1 MRYNVIT
8 YLLGEG
14 IRNVFKNKKST
25 SASIIIMSLTM
36 LIFGVFFVITQNIN
50 SIMKQIESEQ
60 GIEVFLYDISEDQ
73 TKALEDYIRNIDGIN
88 TVEYKSKEDALN
100 QLKSQFKDREDLLS
114 GYDENNIFPASY
126 VVTLTDLTKNNEVK
140 QKIDEYDKDKPD
152 TEKVI
157 KKITSSD
164 ETITTLI
171 NLANGIRIITGVILV
186 ILIIIS
192 IFIISNTIK
201 LTVHARRKEISIMKY
216 VGATNSFIRWPFI
229 VEGIIIGIISGKMR
243 FLIMRIALI
252 NENSQAAK
260 NDLIYSNLKKVAESK
275 GHTVDN
281 YGMYSADD
289 KAQLTYVQNG
299 ILAAIL
305 LNSGACDFVVTGCG
319 TGEGAMLALNSFPNV
334 LCGHVVDP
342 SDAYMF
348 MQINDGNAIALP
360 FAKGFG
366 WGAELNLTYIFE
378 KLFEG
383 EPGGGYPKERV
394 VPEQRNKK
402 ILDEV
407 RKVAFK
413 DSLIDILKNLD
424 QDLVKGAVA
433 GEKFQE
439 LFFANCKDEKIAEYV
454 KTLLA

>member
-140 QKIDEYDKDKPD
+140 QKIDEYDKGKSD

-192 IFIISNTIK
+192 IFII
-201 LTVHARRKEISIMKY
+201 
-216 VGATNSFIRWPFI
+216 
-229 VEGIIIGIISGKMR
+229 
-243 FLIMRIALI
+243 
-252 NENSQAAK
+252 
-260 NDLIYSNLKKVAESK
+260 
-275 GHTVDN
+275 
-281 YGMYSADD
+281 
-289 KAQLTYVQNG
+289 
-299 ILAAIL
+299 
-305 LNSGACDFVVTGCG
+305 
-319 TGEGAMLALNSFPNV
+319 
-334 LCGHVVDP
+334 
-342 SDAYMF
+342 
-348 MQINDGNAIALP
+348 
-360 FAKGFG
+360 
-366 WGAELNLTYIFE
+366 
-378 KLFEG
+378 
-383 EPGGGYPKERV
+383 
-394 VPEQRNKK
+394 
-402 ILDEV
+402 
-407 RKVAFK
+407 
-413 DSLIDILKNLD
+413 
-424 QDLVKGAVA
+424 
-433 GEKFQE
+433 
-439 LFFANCKDEKIAEYV
+439 
-454 KTLLA
+454 

>member
-140 QKIDEYDKDKPD
+140 QKIDEYGKDKPD

-229 VEGIIIGIISGKMR
+229 VEGIIIGIISGAISIIILGINYN
-243 FLIMRIALI
+243 LIANKILESQVVSAMSINLLTFADMFGLI
-252 NENSQAAK
+252 V
-260 NDLIYSNLKKVAESK
+260 LVYTILGV
-275 GHTVDN
+275 GI
-281 YGMYSADD
+281 
-289 KAQLTYVQNG
+289 G
-299 ILAAIL
+299 ILGSCISMRRYL
-305 LNSGACDFVVTGCG
+305 
-319 TGEGAMLALNSFPNV
+319 
-334 LCGHVVDP
+334 
-342 SDAYMF
+342 
-348 MQINDGNAIALP
+348 
-360 FAKGFG
+360 
-366 WGAELNLTYIFE
+366 
-378 KLFEG
+378 
-383 EPGGGYPKERV
+383 
-394 VPEQRNKK
+394 
-402 ILDEV
+402 
-407 RKVAFK
+407 KV
-413 DSLIDILKNLD
+413 
-424 QDLVKGAVA
+424 
-433 GEKFQE
+433 
-439 LFFANCKDEKIAEYV
+439 
-454 KTLLA
+454 

>member
-100 QLKSQFKDREDLLS
+100 QLKSQFKEREDLLS

-126 VVTLTDLTKNNEVK
+126 VVTLTDLTKNQEVK
-140 QKIDEYDKDKPD
+140 QKIEEYDKDKSD

-229 VEGIIIGIISGKMR
+229 VEGIVIGIISGAISVIVLGINYN
-243 FLIMRIALI
+243 LIA
-252 NENSQAAK
+252 N
-260 NDLIYSNLKKVAESK
+260 
-275 GHTVDN
+275 
-281 YGMYSADD
+281 
-289 KAQLTYVQNG
+289 
-299 ILAAIL
+299 
-305 LNSGACDFVVTGCG
+305 
-319 TGEGAMLALNSFPNV
+319 
-334 LCGHVVDP
+334 
-342 SDAYMF
+342 
-348 MQINDGNAIALP
+348 
-360 FAKGFG
+360 
-366 WGAELNLTYIFE
+366 
-378 KLFEG
+378 
-383 EPGGGYPKERV
+383 
-394 VPEQRNKK
+394 K
-402 ILDEV
+402 ILESQVVSAMSIKLLTFADMFGLIV
-407 RKVAFK
+407 LVYTILGVGIGVLGSCISMRRYLKV
-413 DSLIDILKNLD
+413 
-424 QDLVKGAVA
+424 
-433 GEKFQE
+433 
-439 LFFANCKDEKIAEYV
+439 
-454 KTLLA
+454 

>member
-25 SASIIIMSLTM
+25 RASIIIMSLTM

-140 QKIDEYDKDKPD
+140 QKIEEYDKDKPD

-229 VEGIIIGIISGKMR
+229 VEGIIIGIISGAISIIILGINYN
-243 FLIMRIALI
+243 LIANKILESQVVSAMSINLLTFADMFGLI
-252 NENSQAAK
+252 V
-260 NDLIYSNLKKVAESK
+260 LVYTILGV
-275 GHTVDN
+275 GI
-281 YGMYSADD
+281 
-289 KAQLTYVQNG
+289 G
-299 ILAAIL
+299 ILGSCISMRRYL
-305 LNSGACDFVVTGCG
+305 
-319 TGEGAMLALNSFPNV
+319 
-334 LCGHVVDP
+334 
-342 SDAYMF
+342 
-348 MQINDGNAIALP
+348 
-360 FAKGFG
+360 
-366 WGAELNLTYIFE
+366 
-378 KLFEG
+378 
-383 EPGGGYPKERV
+383 
-394 VPEQRNKK
+394 
-402 ILDEV
+402 
-407 RKVAFK
+407 KV
-413 DSLIDILKNLD
+413 
-424 QDLVKGAVA
+424 
-433 GEKFQE
+433 
-439 LFFANCKDEKIAEYV
+439 
-454 KTLLA
+454 

>member
-73 TKALEDYIRNIDGIN
+73 TKALEDYIRNIDGVN

-140 QKIDEYDKDKPD
+140 QKIEEYDKDKAD

-229 VEGIIIGIISGKMR
+229 VEGIIIGIISGAISIIILGINYN
-243 FLIMRIALI
+243 LIAGKILESQVVSAMSINLLTFADMFGLI
-252 NENSQAAK
+252 VVVYTI
-260 NDLIYSNLKKVAESK
+260 LGVGI
-275 GHTVDN
+275 
-281 YGMYSADD
+281 
-289 KAQLTYVQNG
+289 G
-299 ILAAIL
+299 ILGSCISMRRYL
-305 LNSGACDFVVTGCG
+305 
-319 TGEGAMLALNSFPNV
+319 
-334 LCGHVVDP
+334 
-342 SDAYMF
+342 
-348 MQINDGNAIALP
+348 
-360 FAKGFG
+360 
-366 WGAELNLTYIFE
+366 
-378 KLFEG
+378 
-383 EPGGGYPKERV
+383 
-394 VPEQRNKK
+394 
-402 ILDEV
+402 
-407 RKVAFK
+407 KV
-413 DSLIDILKNLD
+413 
-424 QDLVKGAVA
+424 
-433 GEKFQE
+433 
-439 LFFANCKDEKIAEYV
+439 
-454 KTLLA
+454 

>member
-100 QLKSQFKDREDLLS
+100 QLKSQFKDRGDLLS

-229 VEGIIIGIISGKMR
+229 VEGIIIGIISGAISIIILGINYN
-243 FLIMRIALI
+243 LIANKILESQVVSAMSINLLTFADMFGLI
-252 NENSQAAK
+252 V
-260 NDLIYSNLKKVAESK
+260 LVYTILGV
-275 GHTVDN
+275 GI
-281 YGMYSADD
+281 
-289 KAQLTYVQNG
+289 G
-299 ILAAIL
+299 ILGSCISMRRYL
-305 LNSGACDFVVTGCG
+305 
-319 TGEGAMLALNSFPNV
+319 
-334 LCGHVVDP
+334 
-342 SDAYMF
+342 
-348 MQINDGNAIALP
+348 
-360 FAKGFG
+360 
-366 WGAELNLTYIFE
+366 
-378 KLFEG
+378 
-383 EPGGGYPKERV
+383 
-394 VPEQRNKK
+394 
-402 ILDEV
+402 
-407 RKVAFK
+407 KV
-413 DSLIDILKNLD
+413 
-424 QDLVKGAVA
+424 
-433 GEKFQE
+433 
-439 LFFANCKDEKIAEYV
+439 
-454 KTLLA
+454 

>member
-192 IFIISNTIK
+192 IFIISNTKK

-229 VEGIIIGIISGKMR
+229 VEGIIIGIISGAISIIILGINYN
-243 FLIMRIALI
+243 LIANKILESQVVSAMSINLLTFADMFGLI
-252 NENSQAAK
+252 V
-260 NDLIYSNLKKVAESK
+260 LVYTILGV
-275 GHTVDN
+275 GI
-281 YGMYSADD
+281 
-289 KAQLTYVQNG
+289 G
-299 ILAAIL
+299 ILGSCISMRRYL
-305 LNSGACDFVVTGCG
+305 
-319 TGEGAMLALNSFPNV
+319 
-334 LCGHVVDP
+334 
-342 SDAYMF
+342 
-348 MQINDGNAIALP
+348 
-360 FAKGFG
+360 
-366 WGAELNLTYIFE
+366 
-378 KLFEG
+378 
-383 EPGGGYPKERV
+383 
-394 VPEQRNKK
+394 
-402 ILDEV
+402 
-407 RKVAFK
+407 KV
-413 DSLIDILKNLD
+413 
-424 QDLVKGAVA
+424 
-433 GEKFQE
+433 
-439 LFFANCKDEKIAEYV
+439 
-454 KTLLA
+454 

>member
-25 SASIIIMSLTM
+25 SASLIIMSLTM

-229 VEGIIIGIISGKMR
+229 VEGIIIGIISGAISIIILGINYN
-243 FLIMRIALI
+243 LIANKILESQVVSAMSINLLTFADMFGLI
-252 NENSQAAK
+252 V
-260 NDLIYSNLKKVAESK
+260 LVYTILGV
-275 GHTVDN
+275 GI
-281 YGMYSADD
+281 
-289 KAQLTYVQNG
+289 G
-299 ILAAIL
+299 ILGSCISMRRYL
-305 LNSGACDFVVTGCG
+305 
-319 TGEGAMLALNSFPNV
+319 
-334 LCGHVVDP
+334 
-342 SDAYMF
+342 
-348 MQINDGNAIALP
+348 
-360 FAKGFG
+360 
-366 WGAELNLTYIFE
+366 
-378 KLFEG
+378 
-383 EPGGGYPKERV
+383 
-394 VPEQRNKK
+394 
-402 ILDEV
+402 
-407 RKVAFK
+407 KV
-413 DSLIDILKNLD
+413 
-424 QDLVKGAVA
+424 
-433 GEKFQE
+433 
-439 LFFANCKDEKIAEYV
+439 
-454 KTLLA
+454 